1 MKFYLS
7 IFLMVFCF
15 ESYSQ
20 LQSNTAVNWMV
31 IDTSNS
37 NLPSNYITDITK
49 DKNGDIWVSTGEGFA
64 KFLGQNQW
72 QVFHTP
78 NVTFNDACLAIESQD
93 SIIWVATVHGLV
105 RCCNGQV
112 SIFAPYT
119 PIVFNINTTSLKVDG
134 DNLWIG
140 TYQYGLFKW
149 DGTTLENFTMTNTGM
164 PIGNVWSIDL
174 DPFGKKWIC
183 GIDNTPGPPSIGALV
198 SFDDINWTLYDT
210 SNSGL
215 GRFPQRVTIDQF
227 GNKWITEL
235 EGALYKFDDSNWLT
249 FDTSSVSTQASFQ
262 YCKPEM
268 DHLGNKWVSTLSGI
282 AKYDDQT
289 WTFFDST
296 FIPFPN
302 PIQTVVTIL
311 TESNGNKFMGTYCG
325 LLIFNENGIVL
336 STGERENFNSNS
348 AVQGFL
354 ENGIFYTRF
363 EMANTGSLSGL
374 VSDDLGR
381 IVYSFAKNI
390 NSPGEYSEAIDFSTF
405 KSGVYFLTLSLN
417 HEKISMKILNLK

>member
-20 LQSNTAVNWMV
+20 FRSNTAVNWMV

-49 DKNGDIWVSTGEGFA
+49 DKNGDIWVSTADGFA

-78 NVTFNDACLAIESQD
+78 IITLNDVCLAIESQD
-93 SIIWVATVHGLV
+93 SIIWVATVNGLM
-105 RCCNGQV
+105 RFCNGQV
-112 SIFAPYT
+112 SIFAPYP
-119 PIVFNINTTSLKVDG
+119 PIVFDIYSTSLKVDG

-140 TYQYGLFKW
+140 TYQFGLFKW
-149 DGTTLENFTMTNTGM
+149 DGVTLENFTMANTGM
-164 PIGNVWSIDL
+164 PIGNVWSIDV

-183 GIDNTPGPPSIGALV
+183 GIDHTPGPPRIGALV

-215 GRFPQRVTIDQF
+215 GHLPQRVTIDQF
-227 GNKWITEL
+227 GNKWITES

-249 FDTSSVSTQASFQ
+249 FDTNSVSTQASFR
-262 YCKPEM
+262 YCKPEI

-282 AKYDDQT
+282 ARYDDQT

-296 FIPFPN
+296 IIPFPE
-302 PIQTVVTIL
+302 PIRDVVTIL
-311 TESNGNKFMGTYCG
+311 TESNGNKFMGTHYG

-336 STGERENFNSNS
+336 SSDEPENVRSNSNIW
-348 AVQGFL
+348 GYF
-354 ENGIFYTRF
+354 ENGIFYARF
-363 EMANTGSLSGL
+363 KVARSGVLTGL
-374 VSDDLGR
+374 VSDALGR
-381 IVYSFAKNI
+381 EVFSFTKNI
-390 NSPGEYSEAIDFSTF
+390 TSPGEFSEAIDFSGL
-405 KSGVYFLTLSLN
+405 KSGVYFLNLSDNQENL
-417 HEKISMKILNLK
+417 SVKILNLK